1 MIIIL
6 DKVSKRF
13 NQDWLFKDLDFK
25 FSNGNSYAITGPNGS
40 GKTTLLKVIAG
51 MTPCTRGK
59 IKYQDHGQ
67 TIDPDRIYR
76 YLSYAA
82 PYMDLLEELTLRE
95 FYRFHFHLKPNS
107 GLSLEEIAA
116 GAGIGHA
123 LDKPIHEF
131 SSGMK
136 QRAKLALC
144 LYSNAPLML
153 LDEPTT
159 NLDESGISW
168 YLREIKRVKS
178 EKLLIICSNQPYE
191 YDFCEEQITMGR

>member
-25 FSNGNSYAITGPNGS
+25 FSSGISYAITGPNGS

-59 IKYQDHGQ
+59 INYQEQGQ
-67 TIDPDRIYR
+67 TIDHDSIYR
-76 YLSYAA
+76 YLTYAA

-107 GLSLEEIAA
+107 GLTLQEIAA
-116 GAGIGHA
+116 NAGIDHA

-136 QRAKLALC
+136 QRAKLALGI
-144 LYSNAPLML
+144 YSSTPLLL

-168 YLREIKRVKS
+168 YRSEINRVKS
-178 EKLLIICSNQPYE
+178 EKLLILCSNQPYE
-191 YDFCEEQITMGR
+191 YDFCEEQITLGR